1 MKKILKYLVPA
12 ALALLAAAACED
24 HRSDYMEEFQT
35 MVYFRNGG
43 EQSLA
48 LFRTGENGR
57 YAIPVCKSGRN
68 LEGVTSA
75 LILPFD
81 PSQMAIYNIAYE
93 TDFFLLPSSCYRF
106 VDAIG
111 TPLPDQSKV
120 ELDFAA
126 TDAFKVVNLEVNT
139 NAVSALQELNPDLN
153 YVMAFELYS
162 PGKVSNEIN
171 CIVLNPSVE
180 IPKLSLLSPGVETHQ
195 YTGASQMSETY
206 RNTVSLNMEQNDWD
220 FTCTLEVMDEDWLEM
235 YNNANGTSF
244 ELLPEGL
251 YDLPVSELSFPKG
264 VTEVPFDVTITR
276 EGMQMLREYALP
288 VRIAACSKEE
298 FEIEDGS
305 DVYLLNVRLDPDQ
318 ITLTADM
325 VSVSH
330 NQSNDGDGA
339 PALVDGDITT
349 YWHSPWSAAHEGD
362 PVYGVYV
369 DIALKTPLK
378 AIVLR
383 YCTRSQNGNGIPREV
398 VIGVSDDGQT
408 WTALDDLATEEM
420 QTAGT
425 ANWVTLPPVSH
436 TSTFRYVRLGIVVSA
451 AGDLRGNNTNW
462 TSLSELELFGTDI

>member
-12 ALALLAAAACED
+12 ALVLLAAAACED

-93 TDFFLLPSSCYRF
+93 TDFFLLPASCYRF
-106 VDAIG
+106 VDATG
-111 TPLPDQSKV
+111 TPLPDQTKV

-126 TDAFKVVNLEVNT
+126 TDAYKVVNLEVNT
-139 NAVSALQELNPDLN
+139 NAVSALQELNPETN

-206 RNTVSLNMEQNDWD
+206 RNTVSLNMDENEWN
-220 FTCTLEVMDEDWLEM
+220 FTCTLEVMDEDWLDR

-244 ELLPEGL
+244 ERLPEGL
-251 YDLPVSELSFPKG
+251 YTLPQTELAFPKG

-276 EGMQMLREYALP
+276 EGMQMLHEYALP
-288 VRIAACSKEE
+288 VRIVACSKDE
-298 FEIEDGS
+298 FEIEEGS

-318 ITLTADM
+318 ITLTEDM

-349 YWHSPWSAAHEGD
+349 YWHSPWSSAHDGD

-398 VIGVSDDGQT
+398 VIGVSNDGQT
-408 WTALDDLATEEM
+408 WTALDDLATDEM

-451 AGDLRGNNTNW
+451 AGDLRGTNSNW